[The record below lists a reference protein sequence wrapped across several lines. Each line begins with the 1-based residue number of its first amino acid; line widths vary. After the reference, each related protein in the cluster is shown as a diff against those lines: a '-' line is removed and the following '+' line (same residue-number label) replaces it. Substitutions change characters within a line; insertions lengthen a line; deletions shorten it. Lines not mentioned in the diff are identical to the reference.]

1 MVLGETEIQ
10 VWLILCNVNA
20 ISSGFSKAEGDVEK

>member
-1 MVLGETEIQ
+1 MVLEETQIQ

-20 ISSGFSKAEGDVEK
+20 ISSGFSKVERDVEK